1 MDRGWIRVAAVVA
14 GGLAFAVAVLAV
26 AAWVRAERRRRIAGL
41 SARIAE
47 AGAFVQA
54 RERYADG
61 DAGVAPALPYLLLCA
76 AGFGVLLVPGG
87 AVAGAAFLGG
97 YLVTARMLVRAVQND
112 ELTALLWLRCAA
124 HLVQGAVVALV
135 GARVFCLGGT
145 GDAAGLATGLAFAAG
160 YAPDLGLAGIGRRL
174 RVRFAKPIDD
184 AALAG
189 TSVQPLEMIDGID
202 GEIARRLEQGG
213 WYDVQNLATAN
224 PVLVHLATPYGL
236 HQVVD
241 WVGQAQLALRVGS
254 AAARALRA
262 VHVRTLFDLER
273 IGAGALA
280 EPLGLEPAVVALLV
294 DEPHVVRLRAL
305 RTVLAA

>member
-1 MDRGWIRVAAVVA
+1 MDRGWVRMAAMVGA
-14 GGLAFAVAVLAV
+14 GLAFAIAVLAV
-26 AAWVRAERRRRIAGL
+26 AGWVRAERRRRVAWLGT
-41 SARIAE
+41 RIAA
-47 AGAFVQA
+47 AGAYVQA
-54 RERYADG
+54 RGRYAGGDG
-61 DAGVAPALPYLLLCA
+61 GLGRVAPALPYLLLCT
-76 AGFGVLLVPGG
+76 AGFGLLLVPAG

-135 GARVFCLGGT
+135 AARVLGISGIE
-145 GDAAGLATGLAFAAG
+145 GAATGLAFVAG

-174 RVRFAKPIDD
+174 RVRFAKPVDA

-189 TSVQPLEMIDGID
+189 TIVQPLEMIDGID
-202 GEIARRLEQGG
+202 GDIARRLEQGG

-236 HQVVD
+236 HQVID
-241 WVGQAQLALRVGS
+241 WVGQAQLCLRVGS
-254 AAARALRA
+254 AAARALRQ

-273 IGAGALA
+273 MGAGVLA
-280 EPLGLEPAVVALLV
+280 APLGLQEEVVAMLV
-294 DEPHVVRLRAL
+294 DDPHVVRLRTL
-305 RTVLAA
+305 RAVLAA